1 MSETNDERCPIVSV
15 NPETSLA
22 SRPNRTFQIAPLI
35 NLIAPLCFLFVL
47 GLVLSFL
54 TPHFHDRDNLKQ
66 ILVQAARHRHPRVR
80 PDRRHHLRQHRPL
93 RGRDD
98 GALRD
103 LRGGRHGEPQRRHTG
118 RGRDRLPRSA
128 SLRRA
133 INGLITSL
141 GKIPSFIVT
150 LGSMG
155 IYYGL
160 GGIGLQSQN
169 IGGLPTKFT
178 DFGSAELF
186 GSEGRDGIPYIIL
199 VMIAVAIVS
208 HILLTRTRW
217 GRSLFAIGGNQEA
230 ARPVGR
236 APSARRSPASS
247 PSPACSPGI
256 AALVNVARSSVA
268 AHDAGTGYELYAVA
282 ATVIGGTSLFGGQG
296 GVIGTI
302 IGALLMFTIRN
313 GCALMNIKPEVERAV
328 IGTVVILAVLY
339 DRYGQPFF
347 RRLLAKKE
355 GAGGAL
361 SFWVKAILAALLA
374 GARDRATSRRAEL
387 AAAGR
392 AERHLASRDRQ
403 RAFRMERCA
412 Q

>member
-1 MSETNDERCPIVSV
+1 MSETNDERCLIVSV
-15 NPETSLA
+15 NPEPSVA

-47 GLVLSFL
+47 GIVLSFL

-66 ILVQAARHRHPRVR
+66 ILVQAAAIAILACGQTAVIISGNIDLSVGAMMALSGICAADAMANRHVGIP
-80 PDRRHHLRQHRPL
+80 
-93 RGRDD
+93 
-98 GALRD
+98 GAMLIAC
-103 LRGGRHGEPQRRHTG
+103 LVGLAAG
-118 RGRDRLPRSA
+118 A
-128 SLRRA
+128 V
-133 INGLITSL
+133 NGFITSV

-160 GGIGLQSQN
+160 GGIISNSQN
-169 IGGLPTKFT
+169 IGGMPAAFT
-178 DFGSAELF
+178 NFGSAELF

-199 VMIAVAIVS
+199 LMIAVAIVA

-217 GRSLFAIGGNQEA
+217 GRSLFAIGGNTEA
-230 ARPVGR
+230 ARLSGVRLPKTITGVFAFSGLL
-236 APSARRSPASS
+236 A
-247 PSPACSPGI
+247 GI
-256 AALVNVARSSVA
+256 AAIVNIARSSVA

-313 GCALMNIKPEVERAV
+313 GCALMGIKPEVERAV

-347 RRLLAKKE
+347 RRMLE
-355 GAGGAL
+355 NRGGAGA
-361 SFWVKAILAALLA
+361 
-374 GARDRATSRRAEL
+374 
-387 AAAGR
+387 
-392 AERHLASRDRQ
+392 H
-403 RAFRMERCA
+403 
-412 Q
+412 

>member
-1 MSETNDERCPIVSV
+1 MSETNDERYLIVSV
-15 NPETSLA
+15 NSETTLA

-47 GLVLSFL
+47 GIVLSIL
-54 TPHFHDRDNLKQ
+54 TPHFHDRDNLKN
-66 ILVQAARHRHPRVR
+66 ILLQAAAIAILACGQTAVIISGNI
-80 PDRRHHLRQHRPL
+80 DLSV
-93 RGRDD
+93 
-98 GALRD
+98 GAMMALSGICAAD
-103 LRGGRHGEPQRRHTG
+103 AMANHGVGIPG
-118 RGRDRLPRSA
+118 AVLIACVVGLA
-128 SLRRA
+128 A
-133 INGLITSL
+133 GAVNGFITSV

-160 GGIGLQSQN
+160 GGIVSKSQN
-169 IGGLPTKFT
+169 IGGLPPAFT

-186 GSEGRDGIPYIIL
+186 GVETKVGVVGRDGIPYIIL
-199 VMIAVAIVS
+199 VMIGVAVVS

-217 GRSLFAIGGNQEA
+217 GRSLFAIGGNAEA
-230 ARPVGR
+230 ARLSGVRLPKTITGVFAFSGLL
-236 APSARRSPASS
+236 A
-247 PSPACSPGI
+247 GI

-328 IGTVVILAVLY
+328 IGAVVILAVLY

-347 RRLLAKKE
+347 RRLLANRE
-355 GAGGAL
+355 GAGA
-361 SFWVKAILAALLA
+361 
-374 GARDRATSRRAEL
+374 
-387 AAAGR
+387 
-392 AERHLASRDRQ
+392 H
-403 RAFRMERCA
+403 
-412 Q
+412 